1 VDAFV
6 GDKSESSLSELL
18 QGYRENTIKLQKVK
32 APTLFE
38 KATENTTQ
46 MLQALALLVALCF
59 QWFRKNKEQG
69 AALRQETPA
78 GEEPDA
84 PAPTAVAG
92 SSADPHKED

>member
-18 QGYRENTIKLQKVK
+18 PGYRENTIKLQKVK

-38 KATENTTQ
+38 KTTQ